1 MFFKQKLNI
10 MAEVFKKYLNEA
22 QDKWMAEI
30 EEKGEARIDMTNA
43 FERIFN
49 NTITHINFGAE
60 GFNDDTFMFLYY
72 DQMKDTFEE
81 REVSLREA
89 IH

>member
-43 FERIFN
+43 
-49 NTITHINFGAE
+49 
-60 GFNDDTFMFLYY
+60 
-72 DQMKDTFEE
+72 
-81 REVSLREA
+81 
-89 IH
+89 